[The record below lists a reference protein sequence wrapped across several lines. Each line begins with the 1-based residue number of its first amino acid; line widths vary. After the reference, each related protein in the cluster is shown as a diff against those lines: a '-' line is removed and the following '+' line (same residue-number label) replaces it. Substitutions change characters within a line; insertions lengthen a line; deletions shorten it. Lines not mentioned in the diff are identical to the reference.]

1 MIEIKNLYKE
11 WKDFKLIDVSF
22 KLGNDYLIILGPS
35 GAGKSVLLKCIAGI
49 LKPDKGRIYLDGKDI
64 TYKNPE
70 ERNVGYVPQNY
81 ALFPHL
87 NVFKNIAYGL
97 IIKKVSK
104 IEIERKVKEIA
115 ELLGIS
121 HLLNRKPKTLSGG
134 EQQRVALAR
143 ALVLNPSILLLDEP
157 TSAVD
162 VNTKEEIINELRKI
176 NDIPVIHV
184 THDIAEARTLA
195 KKIGIFINGKL
206 LEFGDRS
213 ILNNPKNLEVA
224 KFLGYNIIDGKI
236 VNPKDIKIVKGKSYK
251 VINVIDYGAYKKVL
265 VEYNNSVIKIY
276 TNIDVDVGDYV
287 DLKI

>member
-236 VNPKDIKIVKGKSYK
+236 VNPKDIEIVKGKSYK

-276 TNIDVDVGDYV
+276 TDIDVDVGDYV